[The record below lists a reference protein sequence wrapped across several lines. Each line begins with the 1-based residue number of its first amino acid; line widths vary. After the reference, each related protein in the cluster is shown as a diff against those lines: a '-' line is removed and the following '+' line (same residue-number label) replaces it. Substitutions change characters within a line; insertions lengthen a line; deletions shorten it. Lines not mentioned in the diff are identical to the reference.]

1 MKKDELPISKIKIE
15 SKNRGDLSKPSQKSQ
30 QNSKKVLKNNRKPKT
45 LIKDAINRNKEDDL
59 KRHDIN
65 LNSCTIDVNNIQNFV
80 YQSETYNA
88 NINSNYLN
96 HNTENNTPLLASK
109 LNKIYSKNNKNQN
122 KKRTVNIS
130 KKIED
135 IIKRRILDNKNIKT
149 NSLIEKNTNEHKK
162 MKFANKRAETTKE
175 LKKRLSFKNKG
186 KTFHKNDSKKEDDI
200 NKNNKNENDKSNQTK
215 KYKNKYYE
223 TKELLM
229 LDKLEENNLDNN
241 LNNDN
246 DNDNENDAEESKLFN
261 VNNLNLNTEVIN
273 DEKIYNNINNNFRSI
288 NYDYDSFLEED
299 TKSKKSQLIK
309 SQTRSKPSKNISQ
322 DKEDFY
328 SYDSITPNCI
338 SNIED
343 RKKSSS
349 FKDINNGK
357 DIPDIKKNKSEESKK
372 NIEIKDID
380 NNLNKINKSNNTK
393 TNQNDSIVNTNDFST
408 NANLNTIEKNNF
420 SNCSQPTAKIN
431 PQKKTEI
438 ENIKKKISSSAQ
450 DNKKN
455 NDINSIEVKPFNS
468 ITERASVNTSSNNK
482 IPNIINSNKKPNVY
496 APKKINNHFS
506 IKTNT
511 NRNNGRTIESPKRA
525 KKIEIILLGENEN
538 ENSNKD
544 KKKYTHK
551 ITYTKKLSKA
561 YFHKNSGSNKNTLE
575 RENSYNEIKRKYIK
589 NRSNIPKL
597 NSSFEATNN
606 LQMNN
611 IFMNN
616 NYYNNNFNYPYG
628 QSITGSL
635 INNTDY
641 QSSNNYFSL
650 NNHFCNNTN
659 SFCYE
664 INLPKQLLFQMDNNT
679 NNNNTSNNYKNN
691 YMIPVNKEQHPLE
704 SININ
709 FNDNRL
715 EYLSKYINFEDFIIL
730 EQKMIDI
737 KNTISGKNL
746 VINECFEYLNYYYN
760 SSIYNN
766 IEYLFV
772 NSKDINYLKICLGYQ
787 ILSIIICYNCSLD
800 INVFEQTYLLL
811 KEIIDLNYKCI
822 ILLFEYIFENIL
834 SNNED
839 TKNNLWLLRM
849 KNSINNFKIIE
860 QKKTYN
866 EYIQLNNDSH
876 VTILEKMKININFIV
891 NNLNTILNNIKT
903 KNSDY
908 LLTLFKSINEEF
920 YKNAFFYFF
929 NYILRI
935 INLQGSIV
943 GSTIVQNHLL
953 NIKSLMIPYI
963 KTKNIKKYSLVLDL
977 EETLLH
983 FNMNITN
990 NNEGVVNIRPGAI
1003 KFLDSISEYY
1013 ELIVFNEGEQEY
1025 TDILIDS
1032 LEENKIYFEQRF
1044 YRDHITIDNNDIV
1057 KDLIKI
1063 GRALDKIL
1071 IVDNMP
1077 QNFKLQKENGIMI
1090 KSFWGDN
1097 PNDNILNELAIIL
1110 IKIAN
1115 DGGDIRNGLIKY
1127 KNEII
1132 KKIIIGDKDNFK

>member
-1 MKKDELPISKIKIE
+1 MKKDELFISKIKLE
-15 SKNRGDLSKPSQKSQ
+15 SKRRGDLLKPSKKSPK
-30 QNSKKVLKNNRKPKT
+30 NSKKILKSNQKHKT
-45 LIKDAINRNKEDDL
+45 LIKNVLNRNKDDSL
-59 KRHDIN
+59 KKHDII
-65 LNSCTIDVNNIQNFV
+65 SKSRAIDANNIQNLV
-80 YQSETYNA
+80 YQSETYNT
-88 NINSNYLN
+88 NINSNYINLN
-96 HNTENNTPLLASK
+96 IEKNSPFLANKVS
-109 LNKIYSKNNKNQN
+109 KIYSPKNKPQNQKRRVNMSKN
-122 KKRTVNIS
+122 
-130 KKIED
+130 IEE
-135 IIKRRILDNKNIKT
+135 IIRRRILDNKNIKT
-149 NSLIEKNTNEHKK
+149 NSLIQKSTKVHKTLK
-162 MKFANKRAETTKE
+162 LANKRAEATKE
-175 LKKRLSFKNKG
+175 LTKNLSFKKKG
-186 KTFHKNDSKKEDDI
+186 KTFNKNDSKNDEI

-229 LDKLEENNLDNN
+229 LDKLDENNLDNN
-241 LNNDN
+241 LNND
-246 DNDNENDAEESKLFN
+246 NDAEESKLFN

-273 DEKIYNNINNNFRSI
+273 DEKIFNNLNNNFRSI
-288 NYDYDSFLEED
+288 NYDYDSCFEED
-299 TKSKKSQLIK
+299 IKSKKSQLIK

-322 DKEDFY
+322 DGDDFY
-328 SYDSITPNCI
+328 AYDTVTPNCI

-343 RKKSSS
+343 KKNYSS
-349 FKDINNGK
+349 FKDINKVNDITDIKSNKDGEDTKNIKNK
-357 DIPDIKKNKSEESKK
+357 DIE
-372 NIEIKDID
+372 
-380 NNLNKINKSNNTK
+380 NKINNSNNTK
-393 TNQNDSIVNTNDFST
+393 TNKNDSIINTNDFST
-408 NANLNTIEKNNF
+408 NTNLNTIEKNNF
-420 SNCSQPTAKIN
+420 SNNS
-431 PQKKTEI
+431 KTEI
-438 ENIKKKISSSAQ
+438 ENMKKMISRKSK
-450 DNKKN
+450 DNNQNKN
-455 NDINSIEVKPFNS
+455 NDINTIEVKPFDS
-468 ITERASVNTSSNNK
+468 ITERSSVNTSSNNK
-482 IPNIINSNKKPNVY
+482 IPNIINSSKKSNVY

-506 IKTNT
+506 IKTN
-511 NRNNGRTIESPKRA
+511 NELNNARTIESPKKE
-525 KKIEIILLGENEN
+525 KKIEIIILGKNENEN
-538 ENSNKD
+538 ENNDKD
-544 KKKYTHK
+544 KNKYLHK
-551 ITYTKKLSKA
+551 ITYTKKISKA
-561 YFHKNSGSNKNTLE
+561 YFHKNRDLNKNTMD
-575 RENSYNEIKRKYIK
+575 RENSYNELKRNIFK
-589 NRSNIPKL
+589 NRNNIPKL

-628 QSITGSL
+628 QGTTGSL
-635 INNTDY
+635 INNTEY

-664 INLPKQLLFQMDNNT
+664 INLPKKLLFQMENNINT
-679 NNNNTSNNYKNN
+679 NNNYKNN
-691 YMIPVNKEQHPLE
+691 YIMTFNKEKHPQE

-709 FNDNRL
+709 FTNNRL
-715 EYLSKYINFEDFIIL
+715 EYLLKYINFEDFIIL

-737 KNTISGKNL
+737 RNTLSGKNL

-766 IEYLFV
+766 FEYLFG
-772 NSKDINYLKICLGYQ
+772 NIKDINYLKIFLGYK

-834 SNNED
+834 FNNED

-849 KNSINNFKIIE
+849 KKAINNFKIIE

-866 EYIQLNNDSH
+866 EYIKLNNDSH
-876 VTILEKMKININFIV
+876 ETILEKMKININFIV

-903 KNSDY
+903 KNTDY

-920 YKNAFFYFF
+920 YKTAVFYFF

-935 INLQGSIV
+935 INLQGSII

-953 NIKSLMIPYI
+953 NNKNLMIPYI

-990 NNEGVVNIRPGAI
+990 NSEGVVNIRPGAI
-1003 KFLDSISEYY
+1003 KFLDTISEYY
-1013 ELIVFNEGEQEY
+1013 ELIVFNEGEQKY

-1044 YRDHITIDNNDIV
+1044 YREHVIIENNDIV

-1063 GRALDKIL
+1063 GRALDKII

-1077 QNFKLQKENGIMI
+1077 QNFKMQKENGIII

-1097 PNDNILNELAIIL
+1097 PNDNILNELSIIL
-1110 IKIAN
+1110 IKIAK

-1132 KKIIIGDKDNFK
+1132 KKILIGDKDNI